1 MGRTIRRFLRT
12 FQRETP
18 TTHGGLWQACA
29 YMAELPREWEPGAQR
44 VLVLAPHMD
53 DEVIGCGGTIARHI
67 AAGATVDVVFLTD
80 GRFGHPRVYRAQGA
94 EREKAARELMTL
106 RKQEA
111 QHAQGELG
119 VSSLRFLDAV
129 DTLLAGS
136 RRVETSLGEIL
147 RSLRPDIV
155 YLPHFLEHH
164 PDHRAASTLLLAAA
178 EQAGVDFECC
188 GYEVWTPLCPNR
200 IVRIDD
206 TVMHK
211 DSAMAQYRSQ
221 LEGEKDL
228 LRAMQGLAAFRARWS
243 PNGNATHA
251 ECFFALHLHDYRA
264 AHAAFNACRG

>member
-1 MGRTIRRFLRT
+1 MS
-12 FQRETP
+12 E
-18 TTHGGLWQACA
+18 A
-29 YMAELPREWEPGAQR
+29 PREWEPGAQR

-67 AAGATVDVVFLTD
+67 DAGATVDVVVLTD

-94 EREKAARELMTL
+94 EREKAVQELIVL

-111 QHAQGELG
+111 QRAQGELG
-119 VSSLRFLDAV
+119 VSSLKFLDAI
-129 DTLLAGS
+129 DTRLTGS
-136 RRVETSLGEIL
+136 RRVVNELAGIL

-164 PDHRAASTLLLAAA
+164 PDHRAASALLLAAA
-178 EQAGVDFECC
+178 ERAGVDFECS

-211 DSAMAQYRSQ
+211 NSAMARYQSQ
-221 LEGEKDL
+221 LEGDKDL

-243 PNGNATHA
+243 PNGKTTHA
-251 ECFFALHLHDYRA
+251 ECFFALPLHDYRA
-264 AHAAFNACRG
+264 AHAAFNARQLSAPRPQAKPRAADAS